1 MAARG
6 TGLPGAHGGAVTPL
20 VDLSR
25 AAGMADAAKAEGFG
39 RLRASLA
46 ENMDRFLQPTLNERA
61 KAIAAAEVE
70 AGNWD
75 LRTAIT
81 PDDQAYND
89 AVRAGALAASATDI
103 EEWADQT
110 RYEHLYDPDGY
121 QQAIAARRSDLI
133 DSSPGWMAIDVA
145 KQFDNR
151 TQAHL
156 STIRR
161 SRAERDII
169 RAERSAAARV
179 EKLDSKLLTLD
190 PNSIDFVIVADE
202 RRRLQ
207 AERSQNP
214 AFNYTPEQMALDDA
228 ELTAKAHAAAAARGA
243 ITAASEAGGGLPGQA
258 AAYRFLDQEVL
269 NNPALKDI
277 SPALIAELWGGARQ
291 QVDIF
296 TRSDVETRRAEAEA
310 ERERRAL
317 AREAVGEWRL
327 RIELDEAT
335 ESDIEADED
344 LDDAQKASLVRSVR
358 ARQARTQRE
367 IRAEGLAAY
376 TDLADQARSGGL
388 GDGDIADAVAAD
400 LITPGQA
407 GTLRR
412 LRSTALRPIISN
424 VISPVRDEANKPGR
438 NLRGTSEILARAEA
452 DAATWATANP
462 DASLNDQMEFG
473 RTLAQR
479 YFSPSTNRPVA
490 QRGASGQSVD
500 LSALAAERT
509 RRASTGNPMP
519 PAEYRRRR
527 NEIINGR

>member
-1 MAARG
+1 MAGRG
-6 TGLPGAHGGAVTPL
+6 TGLPGAEGGAVTPL

-25 AAGMADAAKAEGFG
+25 AAGMAEAATAEGFG

-46 ENMDRFLQPTLNERA
+46 ENMERFLQPALNDRA

-81 PDDQAYND
+81 PDDQAYNE

-110 RYEHLYDPDGY
+110 HFEHLYDPERY
-121 QQAIAARRSDLI
+121 QQAIAARRNELI
-133 DSSPGWMAIDVA
+133 DSSPGWMAMDIA
-145 KQFDNR
+145 KQFDSR

-161 SRAERDII
+161 SRAERDIV
-169 RAERSAAARV
+169 RAERSTAARI
-179 EKLDSKLLTLD
+179 ERLDGKLLTLD
-190 PNSIDFVIVADE
+190 PNTVEFAMVADD
-202 RRRLQ
+202 RRQLQ
-207 AERSQNP
+207 GERSQNP
-214 AFNYTPEQMALDDA
+214 AFNYTPEQMELDDT
-228 ELTAKAHAAAAARGA
+228 ELTAKAHVAAAARGA
-243 ITAASEAGGGLPGQA
+243 IIAANEAGGGLPGQA

-269 NNPALKDI
+269 NNPTLTDI

-296 TRSDVETRRAEAEA
+296 TRSDVEARRAEAEA
-310 ERERRAL
+310 ERERRGL
-317 AREAVGEWRL
+317 AREAAGEWRL

-335 ESDIEADED
+335 ESEIEADEN
-344 LDDAQKASLVRSVR
+344 LDDAQKASLVRSAR
-358 ARQARTQRE
+358 ARLARTQRE
-367 IRAEGLAAY
+367 TRAEGLAAY
-376 TDLADQARSGGL
+376 TGLADQARSGGL

-424 VISPVRDEANKPGR
+424 VIAPVRDEANRPGR
-438 NLRGTSEILARAEA
+438 SLRGTSEILARAEA
-452 DAATWATANP
+452 DAATWAAANP

-479 YFSPSTNRPVA
+479 HFAPSRDRPTA
-490 QRGASGQSVD
+490 QRGPTGQSAD
-500 LSALAAERT
+500 LRALAAERE
-509 RRASTGNPMP
+509 RRASTRNPMS

-527 NEIINGR
+527 NEINHGR